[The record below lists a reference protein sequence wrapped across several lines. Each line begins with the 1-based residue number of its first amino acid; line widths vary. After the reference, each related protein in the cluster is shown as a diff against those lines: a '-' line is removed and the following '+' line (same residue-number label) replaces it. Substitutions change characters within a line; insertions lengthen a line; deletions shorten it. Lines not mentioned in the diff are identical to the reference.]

1 MAELQ
6 SFTHSSHSQTINK
19 EITLPLTFVCFD
31 FEWQLLPD
39 AKGNQPFRAASFVD
53 SFGLKKVF
61 LIQDYEKTFGRK
73 AEYALLLEII
83 NFLARYEYS
92 FGWYSKGFE
101 SYNDQKKRIEGKNS
115 DLVMLDKRL
124 KANGI
129 PSIVGF
135 NMFGTPYIIRA
146 SHIDAMKLYEKPMV
160 KVSIYKNKY
169 TGMALDMVSKAI
181 IGREKYKGYS
191 GKDFDNQPTL
201 EDKRNYV
208 LEDSQLVFDILQY
221 NNYEIIKLMSS
232 IANLTGISFETV
244 CNGGVSKLWTRILD
258 DIIPKELERLASI
271 AQINSPRYLLLKEY
285 HDRQTYQKSVFQEEN
300 EVYLLLD
307 DNANEEEENEDDNY
321 SCSSSSE
328 KQQRK
333 KEKDIKFEGGKVIEP
348 IRGEHRNVIVFDVA
362 SLYPKMVIN
371 YNISFDT
378 ILCNCCKDNPL
389 ARVPKEIT
397 DVKDYWICKK
407 QQGIFTERMLHF
419 TKERL
424 KQKQLGNEIDSQGL
438 KILINAGYGVFGYE
452 YFKYFNHDVSI
463 LIAAYGRYT
472 LTRMTEL
479 AEMQGLKVIYGDTD
493 SLFIIK
499 GNVKIKDY
507 SHITDEE
514 IEQFK
519 SKCAQI
525 LNIDVKHER
534 TFGKAIIA
542 KKKHYLGISK
552 DKTKQPVIKGF
563 EGIKSDRVEWVR
575 NAFAQVIE
583 DYKNSINPLSKLKQ
597 TFLDLEQWNLK
608 EPEKVLLKTTKIG
621 KDPEDYENN
630 CLSKRIGLEL
640 GLRRGDVASYYLADN
655 EKGYTF
661 DINECSISQY
671 KKMLSST
678 VKDIV
683 EILGYDV
690 ECELFGGM
698 TYLNSLL

>member
-1 MAELQ
+1 MPEPQ
-6 SFTHSSHSQTINK
+6 SSTHSSHSSHSQTINK
-19 EITLPLTFVCFD
+19 QITLPLTFVCFD
-31 FEWQLLPD
+31 FEWQILPD
-39 AKGNQPFRAASFVD
+39 AKSNQPFRAASFVD

-61 LIQDYEKTFGRK
+61 LIKDYEKTFGIK

-83 NFLARYEYS
+83 NLLAKYEYS

-101 SYNDQKKRIEGKNS
+101 SYNDQKKRIEGRNS

-135 NMFGTPYIIRA
+135 NRFGTPYIIQA

-191 GKDFDNQPTL
+191 GKDFDNLPTL
-201 EDKRNYV
+201 EDKRKYV
-208 LEDSQLVFDILQY
+208 LEDSQLVFDILQH
-221 NNYEIIKLMSS
+221 NKYEIIKLMSS

-258 DIIPKELERLASI
+258 QIIPKELERLASI
-271 AQINSPRYLLLKEY
+271 TQINSPRYLLLKEY
-285 HDRQTYQKSVFQEEN
+285 YDRQAYQKSVFQEEN
-300 EVYLLLD
+300 EVYQLLSD
-307 DNANEEEENEDDNY
+307 DNANEEEENEEEENEDDNY
-321 SCSSSSE
+321 SCSSEE
-328 KQQRK
+328 KQQQIDK
-333 KEKDIKFEGGKVIEP
+333 HIKFEGGKVIEP

-371 YNISFDT
+371 HNISFDT
-378 ILCNCCKDNPL
+378 VLCDCCKDNPL
-389 ARVPKEIT
+389 ARVPKEVT
-397 DVKDYWICKK
+397 NVKDYWICKR

-424 KQKQLGNEIDSQGL
+424 KQKKLGNEIDSQGL

-452 YFKYFNHDVSI
+452 YFKYFNHDVAI
-463 LIAAYGRYT
+463 LIAAYGRYI
-472 LTRMTEL
+472 LSKMIEL
-479 AEMQGLKVIYGDTD
+479 AESQGLKVIYGDTD

-499 GNVKIKDY
+499 GNVELKDY

-519 SKCAQI
+519 SKCAQT
-525 LNIDVKHER
+525 LNVDVKHER
-534 TFGKAIIA
+534 TFDKAIIA

-583 DYKNSINPLSKLKQ
+583 DYKNSINPLSKLQ
-597 TFLDLEQWNLK
+597 QAFLDLDQWN
-608 EPEKVLLKTTKIG
+608 I
-621 KDPEDYENN
+621 
-630 CLSKRIGLEL
+630 
-640 GLRRGDVASYYLADN
+640 
-655 EKGYTF
+655 
-661 DINECSISQY
+661 
-671 KKMLSST
+671 KK
-678 VKDIV
+678 
-683 EILGYDV
+683 
-690 ECELFGGM
+690 F
-698 TYLNSLL
+698 